1 MAEGMLGTGDTKQEL
16 FGRLVFV
23 AWGELTSSKLKA
35 QSYEKAGQLI
45 VSHL

>member
-1 MAEGMLGTGDTKQEL
+1 MAEGMLDTGDTTQDL
-16 FGRLVFV
+16 FDRLVFV
-23 AWGELTSSKLKA
+23 AWGELTSSKLQA